1 MRITNK
7 MITSKYIRSLN
18 TLSTDLDKLNTKV
31 ASGREFSKA
40 SENTSAAVK
49 AFQIRR
55 DLSKTEGYQAN
66 IAHAQTS
73 LANTESSLMH
83 MQELLREANVQIMSG
98 NTGTSSAD
106 ERKII
111 ATELRGIQNQLLQT
125 LNSQSSDIYYF
136 GGSNTDVLPFTLD
149 ANGKLAYNG
158 YTLEKPLPLGT
169 VEENTAFID
178 SMKKDP
184 RYVDIGLG
192 ARLIPD
198 PDDAAKTIVDP
209 ASVFEY
215 SIPGINIVGSG
226 TTTLSDGTTTV
237 SNNLYDLLG
246 QIADALESDNYSH
259 DAVAELGGKL
269 SEASREILYNI
280 TDVGSKTSYLNFM
293 TERYE
298 TRTLN
303 LQDNQVD
310 AEAADP
316 ARTIIDFQSQKVAYQ
331 AALQMGT
338 QIIQPSIFDFM
349 S

>member
-1 MRITNK
+1 
-7 MITSKYIRSLN
+7 
-18 TLSTDLDKLNTKV
+18 
-31 ASGREFSKA
+31 
-40 SENTSAAVK
+40 
-49 AFQIRR
+49 
-55 DLSKTEGYQAN
+55 
-66 IAHAQTS
+66 
-73 LANTESSLMH
+73 
-83 MQELLREANVQIMSG
+83 MSG

-169 VEENTAFID
+169 DIENTAFID
-178 SMKKDP
+178 SLEKDS

-192 ARLIPD
+192 ARLIPED
-198 PDDAAKTIVDP
+198 PLDPLNTNTVVDP
-209 ASVFEY
+209 GSVFQY

-226 TTTLSDGTTTV
+226 TTTLADGTKV

-259 DAVAELGGKL
+259 DTVTELGRKL